1 MDLIDI
7 GQYDSDNGGIY
18 WILRKDTSNMT
29 KAVTPLLKQCTD
41 QFGDYPKLAQF
52 DEGKE
57 FFNLRVKAVLDK
69 HLQNLIRRRQW

>member
-1 MDLIDI
+1 
-7 GQYDSDNGGIY
+7 
-18 WILRKDTSNMT
+18 MT
-29 KAVTPLLKQCTD
+29 KAVTVLKQCTD

-57 FFNLRVKAVLDK
+57 FFNLGVKAVLDK